1 MKKIRGFI
9 HSIWFYI
16 PVVLIAVLFN
26 CLDLGILGF
35 CLLVG
40 IICAVL
46 IIDDDFAPVL
56 CVMGACVYALNEY
69 PITNT
74 YYIVFGSC
82 VAVFLPCLAF
92 FIYKNIKA
100 GVQFKLGKYFIP
112 LVLLVVAFSFGGIF
126 SPYYNIG
133 SFGFGLVIS
142 GCALIAYLLMYNFT
156 KTKFVD
162 LAFNLFTV
170 VSSVIILE
178 MWWSIFAS
186 GDVLNALQTKKAI
199 VGVGE
204 INLPAMTVGMWI
216 PLILAKGINSR
227 YDFLYLLLSVF
238 ALLNI
243 VASCSRGA
251 LLFTLIFGFVSVVVF
266 FIKTKQKKN
275 VGITLG
281 GLLGVVVLGVVA
293 FLPTISE
300 LLQHYISRGFD
311 DTGRFDIYKLGWE
324 YFTTYP
330 AFGVGF
336 QADVCGYPF
345 SQFHSTLMQYI
356 ASTGIIGTLLI
367 LPHIYQRYAS
377 FIVKGNLYTFFAG
390 MSVLI
395 MAGYGMI
402 DQTSTFAMSYI
413 YALVLML
420 ASEESK
426 QDKALL
432 NERVNPL
439 KEPLTQTK
447 E

>member
-1 MKKIRGFI
+1 MERIKNFI
-9 HSIWFYI
+9 HSIWFYV

-26 CLDLGILGF
+26 CLDLGIVGF

-40 IICAVL
+40 IICAIL

-56 CVMGACVYALNEY
+56 CVIGACVYALNEY
-69 PITNT
+69 PITST

-92 FIYKNIKA
+92 FVYKNIKS
-100 GVQFKLGKYFIP
+100 GVQFRLGKFFIP

-142 GCALIAYLLMYNFT
+142 GSALISYLLMYNFT

-162 LAFNLFTV
+162 LAFNLLTV
-170 VSSVIILE
+170 VSSVIIIE
-178 MWWSIFAS
+178 MWWSILAS
-186 GDVLNALQTKKAI
+186 GDVLNALQTKKAV

-204 INLPAMTVGMWI
+204 INLPALTVGMWI

-227 YDFLYLLLSVF
+227 YDYLYLLLGVF
-238 ALLNI
+238 ALLNV

-251 LLFTLIFGFVSVVVF
+251 LLFTLIFGLVSVVVF

-281 GLLGVVVLGVVA
+281 ALLGIVVLGVVA
-293 FLPTISE
+293 FLPLVSE

-311 DTGRFDIYKLGWE
+311 DTGRFDIYKLGWG
-324 YFTTYP
+324 YFTAYP
-330 AFGVGF
+330 VFGVGF
-336 QADVCGYPF
+336 QADVCGFPF
-345 SQFHSTLMQYI
+345 SQFHSTLVQYI
-356 ASTGIIGTLLI
+356 ASTGIVGTLLI

-377 FIVKGNLYTFFAG
+377 FIIKGNLYTFFAG

-402 DQTSTFAMSYI
+402 DQTSTFAMSYV

-426 QDKALL
+426 QNKSTLCEDINRT
-432 NERVNPL
+432 NEPIIQ
-439 KEPLTQTK
+439 TQ